1 MIMFFCERYL
11 HVFVIFFQAAAKIQ
25 ANYRGHKTRQELAKQ
40 KEGTKKNDASNKP
53 PDTKMDAASK
63 PPDTKKDAGK
73 KPESK
78 TKEDEAAT
86 KIQAGFRGHKTRQ
99 DLKKKKE
106 NQQVK
111 DAKKSSVNTGKT
123 ASKGNQ
129 KMSEEDK
136 AATKIQAGFRGHQ
149 TRKELAQKK
158 VMKEDKELDQAATK
172 IQANYRGHKTRK
184 ELKKNQPPKD
194 NNKTTKFS
202 NEEEQAAT
210 KIQAGFRGHQTR
222 KQLNQQVC
230 YDQGAHSAV
239 VIKSVKLQSSNL
251 LDYSKFNNEV
261 EDEENELRL
270 IEIRQKAVTDLQVCL
285 KAILKRGFRWSSA
298 STGRWSL
305 GTEGVSKIE
314 FDNVDIAK
322 FKAKQIFFGF
332 VTFFQS
338 SFRSTLLRKAV
349 EEREEMMKEREKEK
363 ENERKMK
370 AIEAPP
376 DLDMGVSCDKNTK
389 SSWKQEK
396 LKMAND
402 FESVKVDAI
411 TMIELCCKD
420 CVHNIKMKDKVRR
433 VDGQNILQSHLKMF
447 LSRLAVKNRLVRKEM
462 LQAKSFA

>member
-1 MIMFFCERYL
+1 
-11 HVFVIFFQAAAKIQ
+11 
-25 ANYRGHKTRQELAKQ
+25 
-40 KEGTKKNDASNKP
+40 
-53 PDTKMDAASK
+53 MDAASK

-73 KPESK
+73 KPELK

-99 DLKKKKE
+99 DLKKQKE

-123 ASKGNQ
+123 ASNRNQ
-129 KMSEEDK
+129 KTSEEDI

-158 VMKEDKELDQAATK
+158 AIKEDKKAMKEDKELDQAATK

-194 NNKTTKFS
+194 NNKTTKYS
-202 NEEEQAAT
+202 SEEEQAAT

-222 KQLNQQVC
+222 RQLNQQVC

-239 VIKSVKLQSSNL
+239 VVKSVKLQSSNH
-251 LDYSKFNNEV
+251 LDYSKFNTEV

-285 KAILKRGFRWSSA
+285 KAILKRGFRCSLT

-305 GTEGVSKIE
+305 GTESVSRIDKKE

-363 ENERKMK
+363 ENKRKMK
-370 AIEAPP
+370 AIEALQ
-376 DLDMGVSCDKNTK
+376 DLVRGVTCVKNTK
-389 SSWKQEK
+389 ISGKPK
-396 LKMAND
+396 RLKMAND

-411 TMIELCCKD
+411 TIIQLCCKD
-420 CVHNIKMKDKVRR
+420 CVHNIKMKDKE
-433 VDGQNILQSHLKMF
+433 G
-447 LSRLAVKNRLVRKEM
+447 E
-462 LQAKSFA
+462 

>member
-1 MIMFFCERYL
+1 
-11 HVFVIFFQAAAKIQ
+11 
-25 ANYRGHKTRQELAKQ
+25 
-40 KEGTKKNDASNKP
+40 
-53 PDTKMDAASK
+53 MDAASK

-73 KPESK
+73 KPELK

-99 DLKKKKE
+99 DLKKQKE

-123 ASKGNQ
+123 ASKRNQ
-129 KMSEEDK
+129 KTSEEDI

-158 VMKEDKELDQAATK
+158 AMKEDKKAMKEDKELDQAATK

-194 NNKTTKFS
+194 NNKTTKYS
-202 NEEEQAAT
+202 SEEEQAAT

-222 KQLNQQVC
+222 RQLNQQVC

-239 VIKSVKLQSSNL
+239 VVKSVKLQSSNH
-251 LDYSKFNNEV
+251 LDYSKFNTEV

-285 KAILKRGFRWSSA
+285 KAILKRGFRCSLT

-305 GTEGVSKIE
+305 GTESVSRIDKKE

-332 VTFFQS
+332 VTFFS
-338 SFRSTLLRKAV
+338 IIISINFV
-349 EEREEMMKEREKEK
+349 EKGCGREGRNDEGKG
-363 ENERKMK
+363 ERKR
-370 AIEAPP
+370 E
-376 DLDMGVSCDKNTK
+376 
-389 SSWKQEK
+389 
-396 LKMAND
+396 
-402 FESVKVDAI
+402 
-411 TMIELCCKD
+411 
-420 CVHNIKMKDKVRR
+420 
-433 VDGQNILQSHLKMF
+433 
-447 LSRLAVKNRLVRKEM
+447 
-462 LQAKSFA
+462 

>member
-1 MIMFFCERYL
+1 M
-11 HVFVIFFQAAAKIQ
+11 
-25 ANYRGHKTRQELAKQ
+25 
-40 KEGTKKNDASNKP
+40 
-53 PDTKMDAASK
+53 
-63 PPDTKKDAGK
+63 
-73 KPESK
+73 K

-99 DLKKKKE
+99 DLKKQKE

-123 ASKGNQ
+123 ASNRNQ
-129 KMSEEDK
+129 KTSEEDI

-158 VMKEDKELDQAATK
+158 AIKEDKKAMKEDKELDQAATK

-194 NNKTTKFS
+194 NNKTTKYS
-202 NEEEQAAT
+202 SEEEQAAT

-222 KQLNQQVC
+222 RQLNQQVC

-239 VIKSVKLQSSNL
+239 VVKSVKLQSSNH
-251 LDYSKFNNEV
+251 LDYSKFNTEV

-285 KAILKRGFRWSSA
+285 KAILKRGFRCSLT

-305 GTEGVSKIE
+305 GTESVSRIDKKE
-314 FDNVDIAK
+314 FHNVDIAK

-363 ENERKMK
+363 ENKRKMK
-370 AIEAPP
+370 AIEALQ
-376 DLDMGVSCDKNTK
+376 DLVRGVTCVKNTK
-389 SSWKQEK
+389 ISGKPKK

-411 TMIELCCKD
+411 TIIQLCCKD
-420 CVHNIKMKDKVRR
+420 CVHNIKMKDKERR

-462 LQAKSFA
+462 LQAKSFAQEELRNIYISH

>member
-1 MIMFFCERYL
+1 
-11 HVFVIFFQAAAKIQ
+11 
-25 ANYRGHKTRQELAKQ
+25 
-40 KEGTKKNDASNKP
+40 
-53 PDTKMDAASK
+53 MDAASK

-73 KPESK
+73 KPELK

-99 DLKKKKE
+99 DLKKQKE

-123 ASKGNQ
+123 ASNRNQ
-129 KMSEEDK
+129 KTSEEDI

-158 VMKEDKELDQAATK
+158 AIKEDKKAMKEDKELDQAATK

-194 NNKTTKFS
+194 NNKTTKYS
-202 NEEEQAAT
+202 SEEEQAAT

-222 KQLNQQVC
+222 RQLNQQVC

-239 VIKSVKLQSSNL
+239 VVKSVKLQSSNH
-251 LDYSKFNNEV
+251 LDYSKFNTEV

-285 KAILKRGFRWSSA
+285 KAILKRGFRCSLT

-305 GTEGVSKIE
+305 GTESVSRIDKKE

-363 ENERKMK
+363 ENKRKIK
-370 AIEAPP
+370 AIEALQ
-376 DLDMGVSCDKNTK
+376 DLVRGVTCVKNTK
-389 SSWKQEK
+389 ISGKPKK

-411 TMIELCCKD
+411 TIIQLCCKD
-420 CVHNIKMKDKVRR
+420 CVHNIKMKDKERR

-462 LQAKSFA
+462 LQAKSFAQEELRNIYISH